1 MSALSNTYENST
13 LDHLLG
19 TATLTSPTT
28 VYVALFTSAAGL
40 ETDVSGDWT
49 EITTSGSAY
58 ARQSATFASAASGS
72 AATNANITFSAATA
86 DWGTISHVAVMD
98 AATGGSVIV
107 FGALDVAKE
116 ILNGDQ
122 FLITTGNLTITLD

>member
-19 TATLTSPTT
+19 TAALTSPST

-49 EITTSGSAY
+49 EITTAGSAY
-58 ARQSATFASAASGS
+58 ARQSATFAGASSGS
-72 AATNANITFSAATA
+72 SATNANITFSAATA

-107 FGALDVAKE
+107 YGALDVAKE

>member
-19 TATLTSPTT
+19 TAALTSPSA
-28 VYVALFTSAAGL
+28 VYIALFTSSNGL
-40 ETDVSGDWT
+40 EEDNSADWD

-58 ARQSATFASAASGS
+58 SRQSATFASAASGS
-72 AATNANITFSAATA
+72 AATDANVTFSAATT

-98 AATGGSVIV
+98 AATSGSVIV
-107 FGALDVAKE
+107 WGALDVAKE

-122 FLITTGNLTITLD
+122 FLITTGNLTITLN